1 MSEVGFILNIETS
14 NKNCSVCVCDLSE
27 EILIEHAQ
35 FAESHAAILMPMIDA
50 CLHEIKINYSDLKAV
65 AVSNGPGAYTALRVG
80 VSTAKGLCYS
90 LDIPLIAVD
99 SLKMYAQKVFNEI
112 GNENALYCPMF
123 DARRME
129 VYTSFYTFKNK
140 KIETIEP
147 PHALIITENVF
158 DKFLAAGKEII
169 LCSFGAEKLMALF
182 ESKKKIKFYD
192 EKKYPTAG
200 MMCALSAK
208 DFQAKIFV
216 DLENYAP
223 LYLKPPNITISKKI
237 IF

>member
-1 MSEVGFILNIETS
+1 MFILNIETS
-14 NKNCSVCVCDLSE
+14 NKNCSVCVCDLSG
-27 EILIEHAQ
+27 EILIERAQ
-35 FAESHAAILMPMIDA
+35 LAESHAAILMPMIDA
-50 CLHEIKINYSDLKAV
+50 CLHEIKINYDDLCAV

-99 SLKMYAQKVFNEI
+99 SLKMCAEKLFNDI
-112 GNENALYCPMF
+112 QNENAIYCPMF

-129 VYTSFYTFKNK
+129 VYTAFYTFKNK

-158 DKFLAAGKEII
+158 DKFLDDGKEII
-169 LCSFGAEKLMALF
+169 LSGFGAEKLIPLF
-182 ESKKKIKFYD
+182 ENKKNIKFYD

-200 MMCALSAK
+200 MMCASSAK
-208 DFQAKIFV
+208 DFQEKNFE